1 MIRLTERAE
10 KGLQEIL
17 SSSGA
22 LRGQAVKLLPDESG
36 GIAMTIDRPVQ
47 GDSVVNADSLPSGN
61 AGPLLIV
68 EASLARRLGDAVIDF
83 TKGNGTPPHFV
94 LVEEQK
100 P

>member
-10 KGLQEIL
+10 KGLQHIL

-22 LRGQAVKLLPDESG
+22 PRGQAVKLLPDESG
-36 GIAMTIDRPVQ
+36 GIAMTIDLPAQ
-47 GDSVVNADSLPSGN
+47 GDSVVNGDSLPSGTVR
-61 AGPLLIV
+61 PLLIV
-68 EASLARRLGDAVIDF
+68 EASLARRLGDAVLDL

-94 LVEEQK
+94 LVDEEK